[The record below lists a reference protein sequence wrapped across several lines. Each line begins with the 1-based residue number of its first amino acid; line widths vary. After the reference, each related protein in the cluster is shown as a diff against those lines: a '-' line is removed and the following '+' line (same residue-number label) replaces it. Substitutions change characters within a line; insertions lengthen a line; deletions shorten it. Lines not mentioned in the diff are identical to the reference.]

1 MFKSLHTRVELGES
15 ITTSQSQVICCCF
28 WMTIRLIF
36 QDIIQTSQ
44 NRDEILLHFD
54 QSQSLLQSYLDCKR
68 LRFQVRSMSAA
79 TNLHL
84 GPTTCN
90 LARPTQLSYSVKN
103 SSLLPRRW
111 RTSFSLLRL
120 VWITSKR
127 TKMTSY
133 LREVKM
139 PGETKERFGDN
150 REETKKKGI
159 SKRKI
164 LRPERQTL
172 FLLTKHRTNQKSQ
185 MRTASPKRI

>member
-1 MFKSLHTRVELGES
+1 M
-15 ITTSQSQVICCCF
+15 TTSQSQVICCCL
-28 WMTIRLIF
+28 WMTIKLIF
-36 QDIIQTSQ
+36 QDFIQTNQTQDS
-44 NRDEILLHFD
+44 ILLHFD
-54 QSQSLLQSYLDCKR
+54 QSKSLLQRYFDCKR

-84 GPTTCN
+84 APTTCN

-111 RTSFSLLRL
+111 RTLFFLLRL

-172 FLLTKHRTNQKSQ
+172 FLLIKHGTTQKAR
-185 MRTASPKRI
+185 MKTASPKII

>member
-1 MFKSLHTRVELGES
+1 MDGRQELAQVFKSLHTRVELGES
-15 ITTSQSQVICCCF
+15 ITTSQSQVICCCL

-36 QDIIQTSQ
+36 QDIIQPVKTETKFCYTLIRV
-44 NRDEILLHFD
+44 NPCFRAILI
-54 QSQSLLQSYLDCKR
+54 KR
-68 LRFQVRSMSAA
+68 LRFQVLSMSEA

-84 GPTTCN
+84 APTICN
-90 LARPTQLSYSVKN
+90 LARPTQPSYLVKN

-111 RTSFSLLRL
+111 RTSFFLLRL

-127 TKMTSY
+127 TNMTSY

-159 SKRKI
+159 SWW
-164 LRPERQTL
+164 
-172 FLLTKHRTNQKSQ
+172 
-185 MRTASPKRI
+185 

>member
-1 MFKSLHTRVELGES
+1 M
-15 ITTSQSQVICCCF
+15 TTSQSQVICCCL
-28 WMTIRLIF
+28 WMTIRLIL
-36 QDIIQTSQ
+36 QDIIQTNQ
-44 NRDEILLHFD
+44 NPDAILLHFD
-54 QSQSLLQSYLDCKR
+54 QSQSLLQSYFNCKR

-84 GPTTCN
+84 APTTCN
-90 LARPTQLSYSVKN
+90 LARPTQPSYSVKN

-111 RTSFSLLRL
+111 RTLFFLLRL

-127 TKMTSY
+127 TEMTSY
-133 LREVKM
+133 LREVKI

-172 FLLTKHRTNQKSQ
+172 FLLIKHGTNQKAQ
-185 MRTASPKRI
+185 MKTASPKRI